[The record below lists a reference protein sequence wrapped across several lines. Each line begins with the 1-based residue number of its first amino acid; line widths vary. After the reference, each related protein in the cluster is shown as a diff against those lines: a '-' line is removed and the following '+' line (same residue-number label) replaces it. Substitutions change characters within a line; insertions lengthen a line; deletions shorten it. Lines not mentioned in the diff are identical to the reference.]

1 MDNLVI
7 EATYPITFRQE
18 DARVLGKYLQGR
30 HSIVLTG
37 MKRVGISNFL
47 RFFLNHKDVIKTYIS
62 QTDRHLFIPVDLSDL
77 VEREIF
83 PFWILTLK
91 RIVDTAERSTL
102 LDKKEKKEIETI
114 FLDSIAS
121 KDLFLLM
128 DNVRRSLLAIIE
140 SGVFPTLFFLRFDR
154 IKDAA
159 TSEFFDNLQ
168 GLKDATNQRISYVF
182 TSYRGL
188 DKLAPMVFTKSS
200 LSMFSHN
207 MYIKPAK
214 REDVEVASRE
224 YQQQNEQHIL
234 PELQNWLFD
243 FVDGYIQYLQ
253 LSLIF
258 LRGQQMPIESKEEL
272 FAHLVNDEQINLQSE
287 ELWESLEL
295 REQEILMKVVK
306 GLRINTEDKKTTKY
320 LWDTGLLSNNDQEI
334 VIFSSL
340 FLYYVKQKIVK
351 KTESSGV
358 ELTRKEHVLFQFL
371 KEHRDQVCEREKI
384 IEAAWPEV
392 EGFGVSDWAI
402 DRLIARVRG
411 KLKKQQSEFEIQT
424 IKTRGYKLINVN

>member
-7 EATYPITFRQE
+7 EATYPVTFRQE
-18 DARVLGKYLQGR
+18 DAKALGKYLQGH
-30 HSIVLTG
+30 HSVVLIG

-47 RFFLNHKDVIKTYIS
+47 RFFLHHKDIIPTYIS
-62 QTDRHLFIPVDLSDL
+62 KTDKHIFIPVDLSDL

-91 RIVDTAERSTL
+91 RIVDEVQRLPNLS
-102 LDKKEKKEIETI
+102 KKVKKEIETI

-140 SGVFPTLFFLRFDR
+140 SGIFPTLFFLRFDR

-159 TSEFFDNLQ
+159 TSEFFDNLH

-188 DKLAPMVFTKSS
+188 DKLAPTVFTKSS
-200 LSMFSHN
+200 LSMFSHD
-207 MYIKPAK
+207 MYIKPAMRK
-214 REDVEVASRE
+214 DAEIVSMV
-224 YQQQNEQHIL
+224 YQKKNGQQIAN
-234 PELQNWLFD
+234 ELQDWLFD
-243 FVDGYIQYLQ
+243 IVDGYIQYLQ

-272 FAHLVNDEQINLQSE
+272 FTHIVNDEQINLQSE
-287 ELWESLEL
+287 ELWESLEVH
-295 REQEILMKVVK
+295 EQEMLIKVVR
-306 GLRINTEDKKTTKY
+306 GLHIDAEDKKTTRY
-320 LWDTGLLSNNDQEI
+320 LWDTGLLSKNDQET

-340 FLYYVKQKIVK
+340 FLYYVKQRIVK
-351 KTESSGV
+351 KTESSGI
-358 ELTRKEHVLFQFL
+358 EFTKKEHILFQFL
-371 KEHRDQVCEREKI
+371 KEHQDQICEREKI
-384 IEAAWPEV
+384 IEAVWPET
-392 EGFGVSDWAI
+392 ENFGVSDWAI
-402 DRLIARVRG
+402 DRLVARVRG
-411 KLKKQQSEFEIQT
+411 KLKKQQSKLEIQT
-424 IKTRGYKLINVN
+424 IKTRGYKIITIN